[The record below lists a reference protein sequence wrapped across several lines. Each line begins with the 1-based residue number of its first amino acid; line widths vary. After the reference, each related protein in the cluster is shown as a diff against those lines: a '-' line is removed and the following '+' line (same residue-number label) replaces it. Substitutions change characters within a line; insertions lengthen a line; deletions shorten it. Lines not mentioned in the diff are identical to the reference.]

1 MWRWKYVV
9 IAVLLCVMPMLANVE
24 DPPFLG
30 QASEYEVW
38 TGANSSA
45 GRKVLYSGEYAL
57 VDVRALG
64 GVSYESKLPAESVLF
79 ALGATV
85 VFTETVC
92 GVTSYY
98 ATADLPFAL
107 EVNGKTVNLQVAVR
121 EDGSV
126 KVGSPIIF
134 GAY

>member
-1 MWRWKYVV
+1 MWRWKYAV
-9 IAVLLCVMPMLANVE
+9 IVILFLAMPLLVPAE
-24 DPPFLG
+24 KPPFLG
-30 QASEYEVW
+30 FACEYEVW

-45 GRKVLYSGEYAL
+45 GRKVLYSGEYA
-57 VDVRALG
+57 VVNVRALG
-64 GVSYESKLPAESVLF
+64 GVAYESELPAENVLSS
-79 ALGATV
+79 LGATV
-85 VFTETVC
+85 LFTEQVC

-98 ATADLPFAL
+98 AVADLPFAVEL
-107 EVNGKTVNLQVAVR
+107 NGKTVNLQVAVR

>member
-1 MWRWKYVV
+1 MWRWKYV
-9 IAVLLCVMPMLANVE
+9 IMAVLLCTAPLLAPAE
-24 DPPFLG
+24 EPPFLG

-64 GVSYESKLPAESVLF
+64 GVAYEREGKAEDVLC
-79 ALGATV
+79 ALGASV

-98 ATADLPFAL
+98 ATADLPFAVEL
-107 EVNGKTVNLQVAVR
+107 NGKIVNLQVAVR